1 MMKLLLYLDVAE
13 GDVVDVKVVE
23 TLAVVDALDV
33 LVDVK
38 VVEDV
43 VEVVGCAE

>member
-1 MMKLLLYLDVAE
+1 VAE
-13 GDVVDVKVVE
+13 GDVVDVEVVE